1 MYSEGEPTTFKEN
14 SAVCH
19 CQCSTKLQLDL
30 SEAASELKS
39 AKEIITIQLEELNSQ
54 AVGIYFLRCMER
66 IQ

>member
-1 MYSEGEPTTFKEN
+1 MYSEGESTTFKEN
-14 SAVCH
+14 SGVCL
-19 CQCSTKLQLDL
+19 CKCCIKLQPDL

-54 AVGIYFLRCMER
+54 TVGTYFLRCMER